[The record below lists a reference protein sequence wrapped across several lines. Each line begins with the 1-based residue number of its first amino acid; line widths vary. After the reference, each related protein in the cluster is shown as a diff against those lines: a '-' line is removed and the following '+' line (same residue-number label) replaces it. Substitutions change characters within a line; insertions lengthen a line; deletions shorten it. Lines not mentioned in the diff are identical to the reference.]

1 MLLALTGLKVLLI
14 AAHME
19 CFLHVWSLD
28 IHSRHLQW
36 NGSGGLTL
44 HVCSDTHCVEQM
56 TMNSSCV

>member
-36 NGSGGLTL
+36 NGSGGLT
-44 HVCSDTHCVEQM
+44 VYSDTHCVAQR